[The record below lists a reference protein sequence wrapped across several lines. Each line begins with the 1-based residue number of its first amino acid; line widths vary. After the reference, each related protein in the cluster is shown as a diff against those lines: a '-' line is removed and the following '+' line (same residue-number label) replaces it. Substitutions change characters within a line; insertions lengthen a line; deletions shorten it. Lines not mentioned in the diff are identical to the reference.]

1 MKFGASFVI
10 PLFSRIQKRKC
21 WATENNGT
29 SPIKIS
35 RMLDTNLIFYGLSL
49 PLSRAIFPA
58 SRLSRHGTRRT
69 NFIARSNAV
78 ETLSGRKK
86 IYRSPAHERNEIII
100 KWQKG
105 LQILFNVQPF
115 DFHQDSRKL
124 KSQIFETAEIHFYF
138 TSQPKQVRNFSWL
151 LIALKTFTNLFNINF
166 WLFMSLAF
174 LVFCFLLL
182 SDVSE
187 KNCNK

>member
-69 NFIARSNAV
+69 NFIAWSNAV

-124 KSQIFETAEIHFYF
+124 KSQIFETAEIHFHF
-138 TSQPKQVRNFSWL
+138 TSQPKYLSKKFFMTTYRFENIYKLVQHKF
-151 LIALKTFTNLFNINF
+151 LIVYEFGLSCVLF
-166 WLFMSLAF
+166 
-174 LVFCFLLL
+174 L